1 MSFLFELYLLN
12 LLRFDIVIKLTGGNP
27 GRKKMDAEVVVKIR
41 GFVKKG
47 GKQYAELE
55 TQM

>member
-12 LLRFDIVIKLTGGNP
+12 LLRFDIVIKLTRGNP